1 LAYLM
6 NHALSD
12 GPARWPSWGNPN
24 VTEIGRPAAVKSG
37 WTGGPDAWTIGY
49 TPARVVAVWTGDT
62 PTPGPSPA
70 GGGEMPL
77 SPRLPAALWSA
88 LMQTASASL
97 PADGWTP
104 PTGITELDVCDPS
117 GLLPTADCPDIV
129 REVFMGGFEP
139 TQADNL
145 FHTYAINRE
154 TGLLATVFTPPDLV
168 EERVFMSVP
177 APAGARAWAG
187 AAGIPVAPEAYDAI
201 QPGAPNPNVNL
212 TAPALFAEVSGRV
225 QFTGTAAGNGFQY
238 YRIQVGEGLNPRE
251 WKQVGGD
258 VTAPVINGPLA
269 EWDTTGLNGLYAIQ
283 LVVVYEDQRVETAV
297 VLVTVR

>member
-1 LAYLM
+1 
-6 NHALSD
+6 
-12 GPARWPSWGNPN
+12 
-24 VTEIGRPAAVKSG
+24 
-37 WTGGPDAWTIGY
+37 
-49 TPARVVAVWTGDT
+49 
-62 PTPGPSPA
+62 
-70 GGGEMPL
+70 
-77 SPRLPAALWSA
+77 
-88 LMQTASASL
+88 
-97 PADGWTP
+97 
-104 PTGITELDVCDPS
+104 
-117 GLLPTADCPDIV
+117 
-129 REVFMGGFEP
+129 
-139 TQADNL
+139 
-145 FHTYAINRE
+145 
-154 TGLLATVFTPPDLV
+154 LLATVFTPPDLV